1 LKQAAEV
8 QDVLKQLL
16 PVKEPKAKA
25 KAKAKSD
32 PKAADADGQPGKRR
46 RIKSSA

>member
-16 PVKEPKAKA
+16 PVKEPKA